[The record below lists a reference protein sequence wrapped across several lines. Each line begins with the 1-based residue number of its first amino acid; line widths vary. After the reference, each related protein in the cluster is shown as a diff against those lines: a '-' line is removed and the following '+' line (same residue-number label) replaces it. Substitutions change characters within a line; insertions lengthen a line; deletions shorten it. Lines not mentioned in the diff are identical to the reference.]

1 MVRRRENR
9 LVEQPTRARRSI
21 AGNAEDSGEGAG
33 GGHFVSMN
41 ALASMP
47 FDQFQHQMS
56 TSHSA
61 LRPERLSQLHQ
72 GQGARVFV
80 PDMDALFQRMG
91 GLSLQRH
98 RRGHP
103 QAPSHSDVHPRAAS
117 RVVPRGSSTTNNPD
131 HPRYDV
137 PPSSVSL
144 GSRRSRT
151 AARPSTPQYSYEEL
165 LALDDDVVRRGISDR
180 VMNQL
185 PRTRIS
191 SQSTKTDCRICMEA
205 FSPASTVIRLP
216 CKHAFHEDCV
226 KPWFGENRTCPVCRY
241 EIEK

>member
-1 MVRRRENR
+1 
-9 LVEQPTRARRSI
+9 
-21 AGNAEDSGEGAG
+21 
-33 GGHFVSMN
+33 
-41 ALASMP
+41 
-47 FDQFQHQMS
+47 MS

-151 AARPSTPQYSYEEL
+151 AARPSTPQYSYEVKQGMWVGRRRFWQCNRVGMEPQAKVALVCGGQSEARSWHVFL
-165 LALDDDVVRRGISDR
+165 LVCQNLTPSITMR
-180 VMNQL
+180 
-185 PRTRIS
+185 P
-191 SQSTKTDCRICMEA
+191 DCLAVSFRK
-205 FSPASTVIRLP
+205 RL
-216 CKHAFHEDCV
+216 V
-226 KPWFGENRTCPVCRY
+226 
-241 EIEK
+241 